1 MTLDQLKAKL
11 DRLSPAK
18 VRFVANMVD
27 SLSNPPQVN
36 VHKKGTWITN
46 SPDWTEYFALSLSV
60 HHGITAEPLK
70 LTAFETAFRN
80 ACKSVNWALD
90 PLGSTT
96 QRFVDL
102 VVRAGNGPERRLSLK
117 STAQQKLSETRAHI
131 SKLTEAAW
139 IQDERT
145 ARGRRSRILKL
156 FHDYQQAVDA
166 IIMLRVFRNE
176 EGVPNRYQLLEIPT
190 SLFDS
195 VQQAQVQEFQSD
207 APIIACH
214 IGDQTVARIAV
225 DRSDAKITI
234 RGILLSACVVHAEWI
249 RA

>member
-11 DRLSPAK
+11 DQLSPAK
-18 VRFVANMVD
+18 IRFVANMVD
-27 SLSNPPQVN
+27 SLANPPQAN
-36 VHKKGTWITN
+36 IHKKGTWITN
-46 SPDWTEYFALSLSV
+46 SPDWIEYFALSLSV

-70 LTAFETAFRN
+70 LTAFETAFQN

-102 VVRAGNGPERRLSLK
+102 VVLAGNGPERRLSLK

-145 ARGRRSRILKL
+145 ARGRRNRVLEL
-156 FHDYQQAVDA
+156 FRDYQQAVDA
-166 IIMLRVFRNE
+166 IIMLRAFRNK
-176 EGVPNRYQLLEIPT
+176 EGVPSRYQLLEIPT
-190 SLFDS
+190 SIFDS
-195 VQQAQVQEFQSD
+195 IQRAQIQEFQSD
-207 APIIACH
+207 APVIECRV
-214 IGDQTVARIAV
+214 GDQTVARVAI
-225 DRSDAKITI
+225 DRSDAKITV
-234 RGILLSACVVHAEWI
+234 RSILLSTCIVHVEWI
-249 RA
+249 RV